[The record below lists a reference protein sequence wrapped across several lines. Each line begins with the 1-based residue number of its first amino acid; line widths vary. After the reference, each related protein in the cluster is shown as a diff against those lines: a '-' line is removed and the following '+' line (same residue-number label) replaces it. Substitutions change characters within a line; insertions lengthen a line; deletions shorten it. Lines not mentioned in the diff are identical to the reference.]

1 MQKYNWKLDTFLSIH
16 WQSHDKSIKDSRY
29 LQKRFIKRFI
39 RHRLPVGKM
48 NFPSEHICPFC
59 DKPQQQNTA
68 HDHFIQ
74 CNHLR
79 LEKRKWIQTLRAV
92 LSKVFTPPNLREA
105 ILDRVYNYY
114 ESNLSDTGRVA
125 FEESHSYDSRSGSEE
140 SIAPR
145 RGQRRI
151 IEPDDDKNTEDE
163 SSNSNRSE
171 DSLLTHTR
179 RKLISGTEANSIESD
194 EVCFEFASNGSK
206 ESTTS
211 RLIEPFHQDFN
222 EKSDQILLE
231 PLLQDLSLQ
240 KKRDTSPSSTS
251 LQMRGDPASI
261 ASKEYHSPL
270 HQARKLISGTEA
282 NSME

>member
-1 MQKYNWKLDTFLSIH
+1 MQKYNWKLETFQSIH
-16 WQSHDKSIKDSRY
+16 WQSHDKSIKESRY

-39 RHRLPVGKM
+39 HHRLPVGKM
-48 NFPSEHICPFC
+48 NFSSEHRCPFC
-59 DKPQQQNTA
+59 DEPQQKNTA

-79 LEKRKWIQTLRAV
+79 LEKRKWIETLRAV

-105 ILDRVYNYY
+105 ILDRVHNYY
-114 ESNLSDTGRVA
+114 DSNLRDTGRVA

-140 SIAPR
+140 SLATR
-145 RGQRRI
+145 REQRRI

-171 DSLLTHTR
+171 ASILMHPR
-179 RKLISGTEANSIESD
+179 RKLISGKDANSKESD

-211 RLIEPFHQDFN
+211 RLIEPFYQDFKEN
-222 EKSDQILLE
+222 SDQILLE
-231 PLLQDLSLQ
+231 PFLQNLSL
-240 KKRDTSPSSTS
+240 
-251 LQMRGDPASI
+251 
-261 ASKEYHSPL
+261 
-270 HQARKLISGTEA
+270 
-282 NSME
+282 